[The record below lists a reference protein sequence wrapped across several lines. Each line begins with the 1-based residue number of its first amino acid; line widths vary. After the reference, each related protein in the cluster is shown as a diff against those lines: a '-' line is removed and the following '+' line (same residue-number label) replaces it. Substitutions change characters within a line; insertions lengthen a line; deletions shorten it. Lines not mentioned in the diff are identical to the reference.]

1 MARIAEIG
9 VHEISARLEHGQNMS
24 LDVSQNA
31 MSCIAEKGYD
41 IRYGARPLKRV
52 LTHDFLNP
60 LSRMVLEGGVVA
72 GEVVRVRTRAE
83 ADMNGNVGFSSSDK
97 TSTNKNDSVVI
108 RTHDAPPAAPQD
120 ETMTHLS
127 S

>member
-1 MARIAEIG
+1 
-9 VHEISARLEHGQNMS
+9 
-24 LDVSQNA
+24 
-31 MSCIAEKGYD
+31 
-41 IRYGARPLKRV
+41 
-52 LTHDFLNP
+52 
-60 LSRMVLEGGVVA
+60 LEGGVVA

-108 RTHDAPPAAPQD
+108 RNHDATTAAPQD